1 MEEIVREKFKR
12 NYEEYVVRKPKP
24 SQSINRKVSIHISS
38 ILFIVSRVF
47 QSRNDDSGDSDSSSS
62 SSDDEEFAD
71 ELDRYLSSGRIKQ
84 VKDPIGWWHENQA
97 SYPCLSRMAM
107 DYLTIPGR
115 YSLFF
120 HIQVNSQLDYL
131 NYSCIGRCGTCF

>member
-1 MEEIVREKFKR
+1 MEEIVQGE
-12 NYEEYVVRKPKP
+12 YEEYVVRKPKP

-71 ELDRYLSSGRIKQ
+71 ELDRYLSSGRIKR
-84 VKDPIGWWHENQA
+84 VKDPIGWWHKNQA
-97 SYPCLSRMAM
+97 SYPRLHQENVYFLDLNLSAFF
-107 DYLTIPGR
+107 YIFTYFTI
-115 YSLFF
+115 LFDNLQDF
-120 HIQVNSQLDYL
+120 LIIYK
-131 NYSCIGRCGTCF
+131 T